1 MGARDQQTLNH
12 LMEFTMARKA
22 NTFSLTKII
31 ATRRDNLAAARK
43 EVTTLVD
50 KSAQFRAA
58 IHVVNMVADYANEI
72 GFTKWSGISTFNAFE
87 ACELNVSLEGTVS
100 SLKQGVIV
108 DMIDRALAC
117 GFEAVGSKDY
127 LSDWASQRTFKFTH
141 SIAGVQ
147 IDMNITA
154 NISEASESCR
164 KVQVGTELKEVA
176 KYEIVCA

>member
-1 MGARDQQTLNH
+1 
-12 LMEFTMARKA
+12 MARKA

-72 GFTKWSGISTFNAFE
+72 EFTKWASISTYNGYE

-100 SLKQGVIV
+100 SLKQGAIV
-108 DMIDRALAC
+108 AMIDRAMAC
-117 GFEAVGSKDY
+117 GFEPTGSKDY
-127 LSDWASQRTFKFTH
+127 LSDWASQRTFKFTQ

-147 IDMNITA
+147 IEMNITA